1 MNLGRQHEKLCR
13 FEKSLLIEYGVVFSS
28 FAKVFSRRKK
38 KEYEVSQMGSPEYL
52 RITHLQRGDLA
63 ANEVI
68 KSIHCLPAHKKQE
81 SPVP

>member
-1 MNLGRQHEKLCR
+1 
-13 FEKSLLIEYGVVFSS
+13 
-28 FAKVFSRRKK
+28 
-38 KEYEVSQMGSPEYL
+38 MGSPEYL